1 MYSLHVHMRLRIIMY
16 MYLLFCEDTANSLES
31 YIVNKAVQSAQ
42 INSNVLAALG
52 TYTKADYCVVF

>member
-1 MYSLHVHMRLRIIMY
+1 MY